1 MLSEWLLIREWC
13 ERAPRT
19 RHPLLRA
26 RYADLAWEIAR
37 FRRAELSVRAAVA
50 MARMAIVGYLDAV
63 ERRLT
68 PEDLCAWNYIER
80 AIELAARISDTA
92 RMQRAKHTAVFFNL
106 GCGYDQTL
114 DASDGHRLAQR

>member
-1 MLSEWLLIREWC
+1 MSAEQGSRKFPGSLLLSEWLLIREWC
-13 ERAPRT
+13 
-19 RHPLLRA
+19 
-26 RYADLAWEIAR
+26 
-37 FRRAELSVRAAVA
+37 
-50 MARMAIVGYLDAV
+50 
-63 ERRLT
+63 
-68 PEDLCAWNYIER
+68 ER